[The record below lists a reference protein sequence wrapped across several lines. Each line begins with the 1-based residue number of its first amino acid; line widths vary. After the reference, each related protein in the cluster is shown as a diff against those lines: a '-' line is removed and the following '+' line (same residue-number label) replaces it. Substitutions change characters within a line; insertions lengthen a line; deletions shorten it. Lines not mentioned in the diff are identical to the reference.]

1 MNRQMTPE
9 DISKGVKAYF
19 AAIRAMDVEAWVAT
33 FAPDAVSYDPVGA
46 PPTVGHEALRQFFN
60 AIAGAFEKVSFAEDH
75 VFIAGDGAAVKWTAH
90 GRGKNKRDVRFEGID
105 IFEFNEQ
112 GLIQTARSYWNP
124 AEVMMQLQG

>member
-1 MNRQMTPE
+1 MSPE
-9 DISKGVKAYF
+9 DISRGVKAYF

-46 PPTVGHEALRQFFN
+46 PPTAGHDALRQFFDG
-60 AIAGAFEKVSFAEDH
+60 IAGAFEKVSFAEDH
-75 VFIAGDGAAVKWTAH
+75 VFIAGNGAAVKWTAH

-105 IFEFNEQ
+105 VFEFNDQ
-112 GLIQTARSYWNP
+112 GLIQTVRAYWNP